1 MSASKSAPAAMLD
14 IFLAPS
20 DAFAAVR
27 ERPAWAWL
35 ALLVMWIAAVAS
47 VYTLFGGIS
56 PESLVDQQLAGVPDM
71 PADQLAAARANMLTV
86 APYTAHIAA
95 VINVLATLFFTALF
109 ALIYF
114 VGERMLAR
122 ERNGYGRW
130 FAATAFAFLPGVL
143 NALGLI
149 VLAMMSSEPNLSIHL
164 GNYASLNNLVL
175 HLSPAES
182 GFGFASAFNL
192 FFLWSIVLVAVAGRV
207 FSSMGWGKALV
218 FGALPYLLIF
228 VPWGALTL
236 GG

>member
-1 MSASKSAPAAMLD
+1 MSASKSAPAAILD
-14 IFLAPS
+14 TFLAPS

-35 ALLVMWIAAVAS
+35 ALLVIWIAAAAS

-56 PESLVDQQLAGVPDM
+56 PESLVEQQLAGAPEM
-71 PADQLAAARANMLTV
+71 PADQLAAARANMMTV
-86 APYTAHIAA
+86 APYTAHIGA
-95 VINVLATLFFTALF
+95 VMNVLMTLILTALF

-130 FAATAFAFLPGVL
+130 FAATAFSFLPGVL

-149 VLAMMSSEPNLSIHL
+149 ALALMSSEPNLSIHL
-164 GNYASLNNLVL
+164 GNYASLNNLVM
-175 HLSPAES
+175 HLSPGEN
-182 GFGFASAFNL
+182 GFAWASAVNL
-192 FFLWSIVLVAVAGRV
+192 FFLWSILLAAVAGRV
-207 FSSMGWGKALV
+207 FSQMGWGKAIV

-228 VPWGALTL
+228 VPWGALSL